1 LSDRFVDEGP
11 KFCINGL
18 VSAVDRDAEIPLPR
32 QLFDGN
38 PICIFK
44 RRFER
49 MLNTGI
55 GMQGGF
61 FIRWNERVLLH
72 RLRVQI
78 YDQKENRKQKY

>member
-1 LSDRFVDEGP
+1 M
-11 KFCINGL
+11 NGL
-18 VSAVDRDAEIPLPR
+18 VSAVGSDAEIPLSR

-49 MLNTGI
+49 VLNTGI
-55 GMQGGF
+55 GMQVGF
-61 FIRWNERVLLH
+61 FTSWNDRVLLR

-78 YDQKENRKQKY
+78 YDQKENR